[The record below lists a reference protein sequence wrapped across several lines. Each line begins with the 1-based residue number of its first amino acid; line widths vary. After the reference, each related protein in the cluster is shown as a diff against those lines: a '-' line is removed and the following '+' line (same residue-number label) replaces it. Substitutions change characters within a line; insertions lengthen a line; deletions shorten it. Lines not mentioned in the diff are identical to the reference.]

1 MIAPAELQ
9 ALEIASDMS
18 EAWLRRRRNKV
29 KRKKITQQQYVQMLR
44 DQILPG
50 AIHAPVAPLLG
61 LPGLGPG
68 LAAVAPIPGPGLGP
82 GLGAQD
88 PVGDA
93 AVPIV
98 NPGVGLDAIHNLV
111 AVNPHP
117 AFDRPKRRRVSERR
131 ESSGLYWESHK
142 VWRKWLSRYLRK
154 KKKKKKKGQKKG
166 LSDYDDSEETRLVG
180 SGIPGGFYYES
191 KKHWHRWLNERHED
205 EHYRPRVMLHH

>member
-29 KRKKITQQQYVQMLR
+29 KNKQITQQQYVQMLR
-44 DQILPG
+44 DQ
-50 AIHAPVAPLLG
+50 IHAPVAPLLG

-68 LAAVAPIPGPGLGP
+68 LAALDLAPIPGPGLAAP
-82 GLGAQD
+82 GL
-88 PVGDA
+88 GDA

-154 KKKKKKKGQKKG
+154 KKKKKK
-166 LSDYDDSEETRLVG
+166 SDESDESDESDDDSEETRLVG
-180 SGIPGGFYYES
+180 SGIPEGFYYES

-205 EHYRPRVMLHH
+205 ERYRPRVMLHH